1 MLNKVKQI
9 GIFML
14 EKINYPQ
21 DLKKLNIHELHEL
34 CEDIRNAII
43 DSTNKNGGHLASSLG
58 AVEIIV
64 AMHYVFDAPNDKF
77 IFDVGHQAY
86 AHKLITGRKDKF
98 DLLRKKDGVS
108 GFPNHRES
116 EYDTFDAGH
125 SSSSISSALGV
136 ARARDNKK
144 EDYHVVSLIG
154 DGAIGGGMSLEALN
168 DLGNQPYSKFIIILN
183 DNEMSISKNVGALSK
198 HFAKLRAAKGYITSK
213 KKIKNALDKINQSGK
228 LSYFV
233 KHLRNTLRYL
243 LIGENIFDSMNITY
257 LGPINGHS
265 LTELIDIFEKVK
277 NSSMPVLVHTVTS
290 KGRGHDKAEENPEKY
305 HGVSP
310 ENKDKQVLKNYNK
323 VFGETLTEL
332 SEFDD
337 RICAVTAGM
346 TLNTGLNEFSERY
359 PQRFF
364 DTGIAEQHALAM
376 AGGLA
381 KGGMKPF
388 VVIYSTFLQRGF
400 DQIFHD
406 ICLQEVPV
414 TICIDHAG
422 LAGEDGATHQGIYDL
437 AFLRSMPGLII
448 LHPRD
453 TQEFAR
459 MLKYAANCDKPVAI
473 RYPKGNAPVLKG
485 ENDFDLLKWDYLRHG
500 SNGTILSFGICIET
514 AIEVAEKFDL
524 AVVDARTLKPL
535 DENVLTEIKDKPIV
549 VIEDNASAGGLCESV
564 LNFYAQNK
572 INTRVYGFSLKD
584 EFINVGTVN
593 EQLIDN
599 CIDAKSIIKKL
610 ENEIR

>member
-1 MLNKVKQI
+1 
-9 GIFML
+9 ML
-14 EKINYPQ
+14 EKINVPN
-21 DLKKLNIHELHEL
+21 DLKKLNINELETL
-34 CEDIRNAII
+34 CEDIRNEII
-43 DSTNKNGGHLASSLG
+43 SSTNKNGGHLASNLG
-58 AVEIIV
+58 SVEIIV

-77 IFDVGHQAY
+77 VFDVGHQSY

-108 GFPNHRES
+108 GFPTHRES
-116 EYDTFDAGH
+116 EYDTFDSGH
-125 SSSSISSALGV
+125 ASTSISAALGL

-144 EDYHVVSLIG
+144 EDYHVISLIG
-154 DGAIGGGMSLEALN
+154 DGAIGGGMALEALN
-168 DLGNQPYSKFIIILN
+168 DLGNQPYSNFIIVLN

-198 HFAKLRAAKGYITSK
+198 NFAKLRAAKGYISGK
-213 KKIKNALDKINQSGK
+213 KKIKKALDSINHSGK
-228 LSYFV
+228 LSSFV
-233 KHLRNTLRYL
+233 KHLRNSLRYL
-243 LIGENIFDSMNITY
+243 LIGENIFNSMNITY

-265 LTELIDIFEKVK
+265 LSDLIEMFEKVK
-277 NSSMPVLVHTVTS
+277 NSSMPVLVHAVTC

-310 ENKDKQVLKNYNK
+310 QNSDKAVLKNYNK
-323 VFGETLTEL
+323 VFGETLVEL
-332 SEFDD
+332 SRFDD
-337 RICAVTAGM
+337 KICAVTAGM
-346 TLNTGLNEFSERY
+346 TFNTGLDDFSKMY
-359 PQRFF
+359 PQRFY

-422 LAGEDGATHQGIYDL
+422 LAGEDGATHQGVYDL
-437 AFLRSMPGLII
+437 AFLRTMPGLII
-448 LHPRD
+448 LNPRD

-459 MLKYAANCDKPVAI
+459 MLKYAATCEKPIAI

-485 ENDFDLLKWDYLRHG
+485 ENDFNSLTWDYLRRG
-500 SNGTILSFGICIET
+500 NNGTILSFGVSINT
-514 AIEVAEKFDL
+514 ALTVAQDL
-524 AVVDARTLKPL
+524 DFSVVDARTIKPF
-535 DENVLTEIKDKPIV
+535 DENVLIEISDKPVV
-549 VIEDNASAGGLCESV
+549 VIEDNASAGGLCEGV
-564 LNFYAQNK
+564 LGFYAQNK
-572 INTRVYGFSLKD
+572 VNTKVFGFSLKD
-584 EFINVGTVN
+584 DFIKVGTVN

-599 CIDAKSIIKKL
+599 CIDSKSIIEKIK
-610 ENEIR
+610 NEIR

>member
-1 MLNKVKQI
+1 
-9 GIFML
+9 ML
-14 EKINYPQ
+14 EKINVPN
-21 DLKKLNIHELHEL
+21 DLKKLNIDELQAL
-34 CEDIRNAII
+34 CEDIRNEII
-43 DSTNKNGGHLASSLG
+43 SSTNKNGGHLASSLG
-58 AVEIIV
+58 AVEMIV

-77 IFDVGHQAY
+77 IFDVGHQSY

-108 GFPNHRES
+108 GFPAHRES

-125 SSSSISSALGV
+125 SSASISAALGL
-136 ARARDNKK
+136 ARARDNRK

-154 DGAIGGGMSLEALN
+154 DGAIGGGMALEALN
-168 DLGNQPYSKFIIILN
+168 DLGNQPYSKFIIVLN

-198 HFAKLRAAKGYITSK
+198 NFAKLRAAKGYISGK
-213 KKIKNALDKINQSGK
+213 KKIKKALDSINHSGK
-228 LSYFV
+228 LSSFV
-233 KHLRNTLRYL
+233 KHLRNSLRYL
-243 LIGENIFDSMNITY
+243 LIGENIFNSMNITY

-265 LTELIDIFEKVK
+265 LNDLIEMFEKVK
-277 NSSMPVLVHTVTS
+277 NSSMPVLVHAVTC

-310 ENKDKQVLKNYNK
+310 QNNGKAVMKNYNK
-323 VFGETLTEL
+323 VFGETLVEL
-332 SEFDD
+332 SEFDN

-346 TLNTGLNEFSERY
+346 TFNTGLDEFSKRY

-437 AFLRSMPGLII
+437 AFLRTMPGLII
-448 LHPRD
+448 LNPRD

-459 MLKYAANCDKPVAI
+459 MLKYASNCDKPVAI
-473 RYPKGNAPVLKG
+473 RYPKGSAPVIKG
-485 ENDFDLLKWDYLRHG
+485 ENDFNSLCWDYLKRG
-500 SNGTILSFGICIET
+500 NNGTILSFGVSVET
-514 AIEVAEKFDL
+514 ALNVADELDFS
-524 AVVDARTLKPL
+524 VVDARTLKPF
-535 DENVLTEIKDKPIV
+535 DEKVLIEIKDKTIV
-549 VIEDNASAGGLCESV
+549 VIEDNASAGGLCEGV

-572 INTRVYGFSLKD
+572 INAKVLGFSLKD
-584 EFINVGTVN
+584 DFIKVGTVK
-593 EQLIDN
+593 EQLTDN
-599 CIDAKSIIKKL
+599 CIDSKNIIEALK
-610 ENEIR
+610 NEIR